1 MEFKSKRVLWVSI
14 GGLVMVSTLALVG
27 WRMSI
32 WNRTGWTGMVY
43 IFDAK
48 QSSVRQTFWGFKP
61 GSVMAIHPASPAEQ
75 AGIQRGDQVV
85 KIDGIPTHDLQQL
98 QKHMNMLRVGDVVRF
113 TIQRD
118 REQRDLLLP
127 IRSPLHSR
135 EVPIALSS
143 SLVVGLMFFGIG
155 LLVYWK
161 KFDDRRAFVFYLMST
176 VTAAYFL
183 MQPMA
188 QLDASST
195 RGLMPSGALSRS
207 EMMVTFLFA
216 FFALVVVPLL
226 FHLTLIF
233 PRRRP
238 ILQAF
243 PKILWWVYG
252 IPIAAVIGV
261 VLGTM
266 ALALLPASRAPI
278 AATIVLPLLG
288 IGALIRFSG
297 LRRWRSE
304 RWGKLLLSE
313 PVPGMLLWI
322 GVEFLLVGAA
332 GLGLRVSHSS
342 WLKASLGLIVPGLS
356 GILLGIYYIAF
367 LPVATCIA
375 LARSYRES
383 GPEEKRQ
390 VKWPLWG
397 TLTAV
402 AGHLVISLAVLI
414 FTLVVLLPSGRVTSY
429 TVNVPVGIIQKLLYL
444 LIPISFAFAILKHR
458 LMEIDLLIKRTV
470 SYSLLTGFIVVLY
483 FSLTGGVGLL
493 LLKFA
498 PIRGEWMTVAS
509 TLIVAAV
516 FVPARSRMQRFVDR
530 RFFRTRYDYS
540 QALRNVS
547 RETSEST
554 ELAPLLRS
562 LAEHLQQALQN
573 RAVVIFSRATGEHIF
588 WATAKI
594 GVPDDVLG
602 RLRFEGQSRVLSF
615 MEEPFLVR
623 DKELPP
629 EELRRLRE
637 VKSEY
642 IVPVRLKGDLLAF
655 LSLSGKLSDAAYDR
669 EDREFLIAVA
679 EQMAVGVYNLHL
691 RKQTQEFAEAREI
704 QQALLPK
711 ETPQLSGCEISSAW
725 QPSRM
730 VGGDYFDVLKFSDTR
745 AALCIADVSGK
756 GMPAALL
763 MSNLQAAV
771 KAFSGESVE
780 PKELCGRVNR
790 MICSHI
796 AQGKFIT
803 FFYVCVDSE
812 KKTLTYVNAGHSSP
826 LLFRGDGSIERMEKG
841 GAVLGVFKDWSYE
854 QGALTLLPGDRM
866 VLFTDGITEA
876 TCDGEQE
883 FGETGVVEAIRPNIQ
898 MSASALQ
905 QKLMHTVTEFCLGEF
920 QDDATLLVLAV
931 HA

>member
-1 MEFKSKRVLWVSI
+1 MDFKSKRLLWVSI
-14 GGLVMVSTLALVG
+14 GGLVMASTLALIG

-32 WNRTGWTGMVY
+32 WNRTGWTGMIY
-43 IFDAK
+43 MFDAQ
-48 QSSVRQTFWGFKP
+48 QSSSRMSFWGFKQ
-61 GSVMAIHPASPAEQ
+61 GSVMAIHPGSPAEM

-85 KIDGIPTHDLQQL
+85 KIDGIPTHDIQQL
-98 QKHMNMLRVGDVVRF
+98 HQHMSLLKTGDVVRF
-113 TIQRD
+113 TIQRGS
-118 REQRDLLLP
+118 EQRELLLS
-127 IRSPLHSR
+127 IRSPLQSR
-135 EVPIALSS
+135 EVWLALSS
-143 SLVVGLMFFGIG
+143 SLVVGITFFGIG

-161 KFDDRRAFVFYLMST
+161 KFDDRRAFVFYLMSA

-183 MQPMA
+183 MQPLA

-195 RGLMPSGALSRS
+195 RGLMPSGALSKA
-207 EMMVTFLFA
+207 ELMVTLFFA

-238 ILQAF
+238 ILHAY
-243 PKILWWVYG
+243 PKILRWVYG
-252 IPIAAVIGV
+252 IPVAAVTGV
-261 VLGTM
+261 ILGTM
-266 ALALLPASRAPI
+266 AVALLPTNRAAI

-288 IGALIRFSG
+288 MGALIRFSG
-297 LRRWRSE
+297 LRRWRVE
-304 RWGKLLLSE
+304 PWRQLFFSE
-313 PVPGMLLWI
+313 PVAGLLLWI
-322 GVEFLLVGAA
+322 SVEVLLVGAI
-332 GLGLRVSHSS
+332 GLGLRVSHTL
-342 WLKASLGLIVPGLS
+342 WLKTSLGLFVPVLS
-356 GILLGIYYIAF
+356 GILLAIYYIVF
-367 LPVATCIA
+367 LPVATCVV
-375 LARSYRES
+375 LVRSYRES

-402 AGHLVISLAVLI
+402 AGHLVISLAVVI

-429 TVNVPVGIIQKLLYL
+429 TVNASVGIIQKLLYL

-470 SYSLLTGFIVVLY
+470 SYSLLTGFVLVLY

-498 PIRGEWMTVAS
+498 PIRGKWMTVAS

-516 FVPARSRMQRFVDR
+516 FVPARSRLQHFVDR

-573 RAVVIFSRATGEHIF
+573 RAVVIFSRASGEHIF

-602 RLRFEGQSRVLSF
+602 RLRFEAQSRVLSLL
-615 MEEPFLVR
+615 EEPFLVK
-623 DKELPP
+623 DKELPL
-629 EELRRLRE
+629 EELHRLRE

-642 IVPVRLKGDLLAF
+642 IVPVRLKGELLAF
-655 LSLSGKLSDAAYDR
+655 LSLAGKLSDAAYDR
-669 EDREFLIAVA
+669 EDREFLTAVA

-711 ETPQLSGCEISSAW
+711 ETPQLWGCEISSAW

-812 KKTLTYVNAGHSSP
+812 KKTLIYVNAGHSAP
-826 LLFRGDGSIERMEKG
+826 LLFRGDGSVERMEKG

-854 QGALTLLPGDRM
+854 QGALTLLPGDRL

-876 TCDGEQE
+876 TNDGEQE
-883 FGETGVVEAIRPNIQ
+883 FGESGLVDAVRPNIH

-905 QKLMHTVTEFCLGEF
+905 QKLMHTVTQFCLGEF

-931 HA
+931 RD